1 MRVQGFPDLA
11 TSGNAVSP
19 GRLEGTIS
27 GPIPGLLSQNL
38 HFNMAPDHN
47 VGGNWETSGRICI
60 SNKFLEDSARFWTLA
75 CTLGSTLEF
84 WETLPWRLCGSAP
97 LTLRRKKQSLRLAYS
112 SHTNLTQCSF
122 LWIKGLGH
130 KLSEQRNSLNAQ
142 WLIWNGLSIRHCA
155 SVRMSRWGPK
165 WLC

>member
-1 MRVQGFPDLA
+1 MHVQGFPDLA

-97 LTLRRKKQSLRLAYS
+97 LTFHRKKQSSKTGLFK
-112 SHTNLTQCSF
+112 SHKSDSVLLPLNKGFGSQAVRATQFSKCAVANLKWTVYQTLCF
-122 LWIKGLGH
+122 CTHVK
-130 KLSEQRNSLNAQ
+130 
-142 WLIWNGLSIRHCA
+142 
-155 SVRMSRWGPK
+155 VRP
-165 WLC
+165 